1 MLLDEPLTNLD
12 LIFRDI
18 IINSLIERAMEDRI
32 IIVATHEIKEFENL
46 FTHVTIL
53 KNGKL
58 GPLTEAEALRTQGK
72 SVEEFYEES
81 LG

>member
-1 MLLDEPLTNLD
+1 
-12 LIFRDI
+12 
-18 IINSLIERAMEDRI
+18 MEDRI